1 MKLLKSRLI
10 FTGGLLVLLF
20 MVTLLGRLVS

>member
-10 FTGGLLVLLF
+10 FTGGLLGLLF